1 MSQEI
6 QESNIQIP
14 LHRKIAE
21 SLSGQVKNGK
31 LKPGERLP
39 SERQIARQFNAS
51 RATVRTALQHLEQ
64 SGLIARR
71 ERRSALVAIRRDI
84 APSIRIACSSNRL
97 VSLLSRLGEMQIL
110 PSRCQIHLV
119 DFQQPGAIDRL
130 MSSPAA
136 GSDVVFCEM
145 EYVHCFRQKINRY
158 QPINVSDLADVHMPM
173 IIQDLCIEQRQY
185 TAIPVGINPIVLYR
199 NTAMLRNIQPAP
211 PIRDWRWDRMESVIE
226 QLAEHGS
233 YGLQIRPCFGH
244 IMALMRSRGC
254 RYYNA
259 TGRIAVSDSPIFE
272 STLRLMARL
281 LHGIKGIPILAKVE
295 QLNLFAQK
303 RCALAVGGFDM
314 AGVYHERLGN
324 SLEVGLLPQEGQLSG
339 SFSGIA
345 AVATPGVENMQMILD
360 LLHKMLSANTQ
371 RVITQVGGAMPVRNE
386 LLNPALFEGMNLPE
400 SASKI
405 FLEAITRCD
414 TMYLPADFE
423 HKVAAD
429 NLMLELW
436 LNLDSIDNIC
446 RRFKSL

>member
-21 SLSGQVKNGK
+21 NLSGQVKNGK

-71 ERRSALVAIRRDI
+71 ERRSALVSIRRDI
-84 APSIRIACSSNRL
+84 APSIRVACSSNRL
-97 VSLLSRLGEMQIL
+97 ISLMSRLGEMQIL
-110 PSRCQIHLV
+110 PARCQIHLI

-130 MSSPAA
+130 MASPAT
-136 GSDVVFCEM
+136 GSDVVFCELD
-145 EYVHCFRQKINRY
+145 YVHCFRQKKNCY
-158 QPINVSDLADVHMPM
+158 QPINVSDLADVHMPA
-173 IIQDLCIEQRQY
+173 IIHELCVEQRQF
-185 TAIPVGINPIVLYR
+185 TAVPVGINPIVLYR
-199 NTAMLRNIQPAP
+199 NAAMLRNIQPAL
-211 PIRDWRWDRMESVIE
+211 PIRDWRWDRLESAIG
-226 QLAEHGS
+226 QSAEHGA
-233 YGLQIRPCFGH
+233 YGLQIRPCFNH
-244 IMALMRSRGC
+244 MTALMQSRGC

-259 TGRIAVSDSPIFE
+259 NGRIASADSPIFE
-272 STLRLMARL
+272 STLRLIARL
-281 LHGIKGIPILAKVE
+281 LHGIKGIPILAKAE
-295 QLNLFAQK
+295 QINLFAQN
-303 RCALAVGGFDM
+303 RCAMAVDGFDM
-314 AGVYHERLGN
+314 ASVYHERLGN
-324 SLEVGLLPQEGQLSG
+324 SLEAGLLPQDGQLSG

-345 AVATPGVENMQMILD
+345 AVAMPGIENMQMIMD

-371 RVITQVGGAMPVRNE
+371 RLMAQVGGAMPVRNE
-386 LLNPALFEGMNLPE
+386 LLNPALFEGMNVPE

-405 FLEAITRCD
+405 FLEALTRCG
-414 TMYLPADFE
+414 TLHLPADLE
-423 HKVAAD
+423 HKVAVD
-429 NLMLELW
+429 NLILELW